1 MGLLDSVLGSLSQGG
16 SGSGGNPLL
25 EAVLSM
31 VNNPQTGGLAG
42 LLQKFQEHG
51 LGNVA
56 DSWVST
62 GKNLPISPDQL
73 QNALGSG
80 ELGSLAEKLG
90 MSTGDVSSQLADL
103 LPGVV
108 DKLTP
113 NGQVPDMGSL
123 GDLLGSLT
131 KRLG

>member
-16 SGSGGNPLL
+16 SGSGNQLL
-25 EAVLSM
+25 DTVLSL

-42 LLQKFQEHG
+42 LLGRFQESG
-51 LGNVA
+51 LGNLA

-62 GKNLPISPDQL
+62 GKNLPISADQI
-73 QNALGSG
+73 QQALGSG
-80 ELGSLAEKLG
+80 QLGAIAERLGLSQGDASAKLAE
-90 MSTGDVSSQLADL
+90 L

-113 NGQVPDMGSL
+113 NGQVPDAGGLS
-123 GDLLGSLT
+123 DLLGSLT

>member
-1 MGLLDSVLGSLSQGG
+1 MGLFDSVLGSLSQGG
-16 SGSGGNPLL
+16 PDSRNPLL
-25 EAVLSM
+25 DTVLSL

-42 LLQKFQEHG
+42 LLRRFQESG
-51 LGNVA
+51 LGNLA

-62 GKNLPISPDQL
+62 GKNLPVSPEQI
-73 QNALGSG
+73 QEALGSG
-80 ELGSLAEKLG
+80 QLGSIAERLGLSQGEVSATLAE
-90 MSTGDVSSQLADL
+90 L

-113 NGQVPDMGSL
+113 DGRVPDAGGL